1 MTRDADVLPL
11 RHVGPVASQT
21 NVTGCHGSTFCSQRI
36 SERLGVT
43 PRHDFWHAFCEFP
56 RVPRAQGREH
66 PGLASTITTSSGA
79 GVASAHRTMEEVRV
93 GTLRVRHLTE
103 SEVCRIVRADPGTTY
118 CSAEAPD
125 ADGYQH
131 VEIRSDTME
140 ARLHCELSL
149 MRAQTNALVERCV
162 QGATTS
168 SGADVASAHRTMDEV
183 HVVMLRVRHLTESEV
198 QRILWE
204 DPGTTYCSVEAPDA
218 DGCQQVEI
226 RPDTMKTC
234 LHCEFSL
241 MRAET
246 NALAGRV
253 KEARVRSLARDLDI
267 RDDREAEGDQLV
279 GETDRLGGDRDRGD
293 DGSDR
298 GG

>member
-1 MTRDADVLPL
+1 M
-11 RHVGPVASQT
+11 
-21 NVTGCHGSTFCSQRI
+21 
-36 SERLGVT
+36 
-43 PRHDFWHAFCEFP
+43 
-56 RVPRAQGREH
+56 
-66 PGLASTITTSSGA
+66 
-79 GVASAHRTMEEVRV
+79 
-93 GTLRVRHLTE
+93 
-103 SEVCRIVRADPGTTY
+103 RADPGTTH
-118 CSAEAPD
+118 CSVEAPD

-131 VEIRSDTME
+131 VDIRSDTME

-162 QGATTS
+162 QLATTS
-168 SGADVASAHRTMDEV
+168 SGADVASAHSTMDEG

-198 QRILWE
+198 QRILWA

-226 RPDTMKTC
+226 RADTMKTC
-234 LHCEFSL
+234 LHCELSL

-298 GG
+298 GGWGREQPRLGPDPVLWRDDETRTRRDGNPSSERADGPAA